1 MLGQL
6 YQDVKVWNHAF
17 TWVSS
22 VSRLVYTVQQ
32 GRGLPPKAK
41 KEQTKNSFQLMI
53 KFSIND

>member
-53 KFSIND
+53 KLK